1 MIDTFENFHT
11 RSRFRLKRNWDGHD
25 YAHASY
31 ANSKKEK
38 SEMIIARVT
47 ARAARCAMDA
57 AAAATAEERAAFE
70 AFCSV
75 CGDTRRKLER
85 QREREM
91 RGEIRLIL
99 ERCVELVA
107 RQYEEQQEEE
117 KIEEDDDNHV
127 DMPSRAAIE
136 LHLEEM
142 LHGEEGED
150 ILYATEAELVFPMT
164 VVRGTLELSERA
176 ITFHPERFSGPSC
189 EDDML
194 LGEKENTEVFWIPDK
209 ARSSC
214 ARCGDPF
221 RQIIGMFQ
229 VELFFLTYFSL
240 FSLSHVCKNI
250 FYRKKKQ
257 ERENITA
264 DLVETFSATSVP
276 QDDLHCPL

>member
-117 KIEEDDDNHV
+117 
-127 DMPSRAAIE
+127 M
-136 LHLEEM
+136 
-142 LHGEEGED
+142 
-150 ILYATEAELVFPMT
+150 
-164 VVRGTLELSERA
+164 
-176 ITFHPERFSGPSC
+176 
-189 EDDML
+189 
-194 LGEKENTEVFWIPDK
+194 
-209 ARSSC
+209 
-214 ARCGDPF
+214 
-221 RQIIGMFQ
+221 Q
-229 VELFFLTYFSL
+229 
-240 FSLSHVCKNI
+240 
-250 FYRKKKQ
+250 
-257 ERENITA
+257 
-264 DLVETFSATSVP
+264 
-276 QDDLHCPL
+276 